1 MSVVS
6 ELTCGYPQMGTST
19 IAKLTVFRPHLAI
32 IARGIRQPSSP
43 FDWLGSEL
51 ERDYSNSKSEEAAEE

>member
-6 ELTCGYPQMGTST
+6 ELTCGYSQMGTST
-19 IAKLTVFRPHLAI
+19 IAKLTVFRPHLAT

-43 FDWLGSEL
+43 FDWLDSEL
-51 ERDYSNSKSEEAAEE
+51 ERDYPDSKSEEAAEE